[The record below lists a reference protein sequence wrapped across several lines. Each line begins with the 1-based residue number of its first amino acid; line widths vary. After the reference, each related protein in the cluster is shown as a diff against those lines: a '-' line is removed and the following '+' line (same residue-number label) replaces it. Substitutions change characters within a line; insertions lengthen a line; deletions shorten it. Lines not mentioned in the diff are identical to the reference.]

1 MRAVGKWDPFVK
13 LQTVMMSVRVLI
25 PLSHITVLLLQ
36 NVLNVR
42 RQVIVQAKQPP
53 HTVLQVSENVDVQQM
68 LNVVLKAQQLPIVI
82 QKEILTLIVKNQ
94 ALAQSVITSTMPNH
108 TMSVAK
114 AVLNV
119 HPQVIIVLGQRQ
131 FV

>member
-1 MRAVGKWDPFVK
+1 
-13 LQTVMMSVRVLI
+13 MMNVRVLI
-25 PLSHITVLLLQ
+25 PLPHIIVLLLQ

-42 RQVIVQAKQPP
+42 RQVIVQAKQPH
-53 HTVLQVSENVDVQQM
+53 HTVLQVSENVDVLQM

-108 TMSVAK
+108 TISVAW

-119 HPQVIIVLGQRQ
+119 HPQVEIVLGQRQ